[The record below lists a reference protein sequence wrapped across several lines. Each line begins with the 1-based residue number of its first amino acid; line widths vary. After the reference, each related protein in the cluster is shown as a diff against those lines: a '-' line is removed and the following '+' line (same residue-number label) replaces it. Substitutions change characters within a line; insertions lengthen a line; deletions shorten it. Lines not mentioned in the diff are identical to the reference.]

1 MNAAADAAQEEEEM
15 SSEKKLYFPMF
26 VDLTD
31 KKVVVVGAGTIAKR
45 RIRTMA
51 DFTNHLVVIAPEVN
65 PELKELEEAGKLT
78 ILKKTYQQEDICDAS
93 MVIAATSDNKVN
105 QEIYAACKCLG
116 IPVNVYKDK
125 TKCDFFFPGVA
136 TYEHT
141 VVGVSSSGREQRK
154 SRGIAEKIQNFL
166 KEEMERKEEQ

>member
-136 TYEHT
+136 IYEHT

-166 KEEMERKEEQ
+166 KEEMEGKEEQ

>member
-1 MNAAADAAQEEEEM
+1 M
-15 SSEKKLYFPMF
+15 SSAKKLYFPMF

-51 DFTNHLVVIAPEVN
+51 EFTSRLVVIAPEV
-65 PELKELEEAGKLT
+65 KLT
-78 ILKKTYQQEDICDAS
+78 ILRKTYQQEDICDAA
-93 MVIAATSDNKVN
+93 MVIAATSDSKVN

-136 TYEHT
+136 TFEHV

-154 SRGIAEKIQNFL
+154 SRGLAEKIQGFL
-166 KEEMERKEEQ
+166 KEEMAGKDEK

>member
-1 MNAAADAAQEEEEM
+1 M
-15 SSEKKLYFPMF
+15 SSAKKLYFPMF

-51 DFTNHLVVIAPEVN
+51 EFTSRLVVIAPEVN
-65 PELKELEEAGKLT
+65 LT
-78 ILKKTYQQEDICDAS
+78 ILRKTYQQEDICDAA
-93 MVIAATSDNKVN
+93 MVIAATSDSKVN

-136 TYEHT
+136 TFEHV

-154 SRGIAEKIQNFL
+154 SRGLAEKIQGFL
-166 KEEMERKEEQ
+166 KEEMAGKDEK

>member
-105 QEIYAACKCLG
+105 QEIYAVCKCLG

-166 KEEMERKEEQ
+166 KEEMEGKEEQ

>member
-141 VVGVSSSGREQRK
+141 VVGVSSSGRDQRK

-166 KEEMERKEEQ
+166 KEEMEGKEEQ

>member
-166 KEEMERKEEQ
+166 KEEMEGKEEQ

>member
-1 MNAAADAAQEEEEM
+1 
-15 SSEKKLYFPMF
+15 MF

-166 KEEMERKEEQ
+166 KEEMEGKEEQ

>member
-1 MNAAADAAQEEEEM
+1 M
-15 SSEKKLYFPMF
+15 SSAKKLYFPMF

-51 DFTNHLVVIAPEVN
+51 EFTSRLVVIAPEVN
-65 PELKELEEAGKLT
+65 PELRELEEAGKLT
-78 ILKKTYQQEDICDAS
+78 ILRKTYQQEDICDAA
-93 MVIAATSDNKVN
+93 MVIAATSDSKVN

-136 TYEHT
+136 TFEHV

-154 SRGIAEKIQNFL
+154 SRGLAEKIQGFL
-166 KEEMERKEEQ
+166 KEEMAGKDEK

>member
-1 MNAAADAAQEEEEM
+1 M

-166 KEEMERKEEQ
+166 KEEMEGKEEQ